1 MKVLVT
7 GASGFVGGHLTNY
20 LADQGL
26 DVHVLIRNPD
36 KFSFSKKITKHIG
49 DITQMESVVKA
60 SQGCH
65 TIFHLAGVVGYSK
78 AQRHEMETVNVGG
91 TQNVLIAIE
100 KNKIPKLLNFSSV
113 VAIGASFTP
122 TPLNEKSSYNI
133 SHLNLGYFETKRKAE
148 QLAFATSKKR
158 GFECVCVNPSTIYGY
173 GDALKGSRKVQVKVA
188 QGKFP
193 FYTPGGANIICV
205 EDVVRATYQAW
216 IKGISGERYILS
228 GENLYIKDIFEMI
241 ARTAGVEPP
250 KIGLPKTLLM
260 ALGKVGDALELLEKK
275 APLNSETAW
284 TSTLYHWFDNSK
296 AKKELG
302 LNPKPAIEGIRNS
315 IQWMKDNGVLN
326 K

>member
-1 MKVLVT
+1 MKVLIT

-26 DVHVLIRNPD
+26 DVHILIRNPD
-36 KFSFSKKITKHIG
+36 KFSSSKKITKHVG
-49 DITQMESVVKA
+49 DITQPESIIRA

-78 AQRHEMETVNVGG
+78 AQRQEMETVNVGG
-91 TQNVLIAIE
+91 TQNVITAVE
-100 KNKIPKLLNFSSV
+100 KNKIPKLLHFSSV

-122 TPLNEKSSYNI
+122 TPLNERSPYNI

-148 QLAFATSKKR
+148 ELAFAASKKT
-158 GFECVCVNPSTIYGY
+158 GFECISVNPSTIYGY

-205 EDVVRATYQAW
+205 EDVVSATYQAW
-216 IKGISGERYILS
+216 IKGVSGERYILS
-228 GENLYIKDIFEMI
+228 GENLYIKTIFEMI
-241 ARTAGVEPP
+241 AQEAGVEPP
-250 KIGLPKTLLM
+250 KIGLSKALLM
-260 ALGKVGDALELLEKK
+260 ALGKVGDALELFGKK
-275 APLNSETAW
+275 GPLNSETAW

-302 LNPKPAIEGIRNS
+302 LNPKTAREGIKNS
-315 IQWMKDNGVLN
+315 VQWMKDNGVLN